1 MVLDDEVGEGGGE
14 AGLDG
19 EGPGAGGAERGE
31 EAAKAVGR
39 AVLRRA
45 GHRRPRPSPGSIGGR
60 SAGARAGG
68 RLIGRGFLALRCS
81 SVLSPLWV
89 GCRGWPS
96 SCPQSLCFWGVR
108 RPWENRKGRASAEW
122 VLFSFQ
128 LFFVLFLFFGLLEK
142 E

>member
-31 EAAKAVGR
+31 EAAKAVGG

-68 RLIGRGFLALRCS
+68 RLFGAVWCCL
-81 SVLSPLWV
+81 LSLV

-108 RPWENRKGRASAEW
+108 RPWENRKGRATASASAEW

>member
-14 AGLDG
+14 TGLDG

-31 EAAKAVGR
+31 EAAKTAGG

-68 RLIGRGFLALRCS
+68 RLFGAVWCCLLSGLVAVGGRVRVRSPSAFGACGDRGRIGRGAR
-81 SVLSPLWV
+81 V
-89 GCRGWPS
+89 PS
-96 SCPQSLCFWGVR
+96 GFC
-108 RPWENRKGRASAEW
+108 
-122 VLFSFQ
+122 
-128 LFFVLFLFFGLLEK
+128 FLFNFSLSCSYFLGS
-142 E
+142 